1 MNTPP
6 KILIVRLS
14 AIGDVIHSTPILH
27 SLRRKF
33 PEAYIAWA
41 IEDKSSDIII
51 NNALIDKI
59 FVFPKQKWKNRGFNI
74 KNLWEF
80 FILIKKIRKE
90 KFDIVIDLQELFKSA
105 IIAFLSGAKRKIAHA
120 GTREFAS
127 IFVNEKLP
135 AHDNFDPDKLI
146 IERYLEPAA
155 YLGAPVDQV
164 QFSLPPVSESAK
176 IYIDKLLENID
187 KNKEII
193 IFSPATIW
201 DSKHW
206 LEKYWAE
213 LLEKLAPEYNII
225 FTGTE
230 KDKELIARIC
240 RARDEQVNNTNQ
252 KSNYLSLAG
261 KTNLFELIELFNRA
275 KYLIAPDTG
284 PAHIANATQKPSIIM
299 LFGSTGFKRTPPFGE
314 KHIALAAEL
323 PCQPCF
329 KRKCPRSDNN
339 MECMKQLSPEKIL
352 TFIEQRNRVY

>member
-1 MNTPP
+1 MNKTP

-14 AIGDVIHSTPILH
+14 AIGDVVHSTPILH

-33 PEAYIAWA
+33 PDAYIAWA
-41 IEDKSSDIII
+41 IEDKSSDILI
-51 NNALIDKI
+51 NNPLVNKV
-59 FVFPKQKWKNRGFNI
+59 FVFPKQQWKKRGFNI

-80 FILIKKIRKE
+80 FSIIKEVRKE
-90 KFDIVIDLQELFKSA
+90 NFDIAIDLQELFKSA

-135 AHDNFDPDKLI
+135 AHNNFDPNKII

-155 YLGAPVDQV
+155 YLDAPVNEIL
-164 QFSLPPVSESAK
+164 FSLPPVSQDA
-176 IYIDKLLENID
+176 INHIDKLLENIN
-187 KNKEII
+187 KNNEII

-201 DSKHW
+201 HSKHW
-206 LEKYWAE
+206 LEEYWAE
-213 LLEKLAPEYNII
+213 LLEKLSPDYNVI

-230 KDKELIARIC
+230 KDKELIEKI
-240 RARDEQVNNTNQ
+240 VS
-252 KSNYLSLAG
+252 KSKTDNYLSLAG

-299 LFGSTGFKRTPPFGE
+299 LFGPTGFRRTPPYGE
-314 KHIALAAEL
+314 KHTALAAEL

-329 KRKCPRSDNN
+329 KRRCPRTDNN
-339 MECMKQLSPEKIL
+339 MECIKKLTPDKIL
-352 TFIEQRNRVY
+352 EFIK